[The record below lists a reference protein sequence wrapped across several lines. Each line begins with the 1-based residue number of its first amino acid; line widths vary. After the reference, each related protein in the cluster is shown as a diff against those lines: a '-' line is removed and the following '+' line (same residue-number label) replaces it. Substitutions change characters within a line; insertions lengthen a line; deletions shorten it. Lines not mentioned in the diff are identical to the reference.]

1 MPRCTAS
8 LDRRGEKAARRT
20 SATSRSKRLRR
31 HVPRRGD
38 RSIAPGL
45 PALGPDCT
53 YGQAYPHK
61 PIRILASEPG
71 GSLDFTARLVAQ
83 GLTANLGQQVIVEN
97 RPSGVITGEIVSK
110 AQPDGYTLLSHG
122 SPLWLLPFLQD
133 NVPYDP
139 LRDLSPIALI
149 VTSPNI
155 LVVHPSLPVKSVREL
170 IALAKARPGAL
181 NYGTTTL
188 GGPSHLSGEL
198 FKSMAR
204 VKIVAVP
211 YKGAAQSVQDLI
223 SGRVELAFPS
233 AAAATAHIKSGRLRA
248 LAVTSAQPSA
258 LFPGLPS
265 ISASGL
271 PGYESVGKFG
281 MFAPAGTPANIVKRL
296 NQDVVQVINRAE
308 VNARTRGSSA
318 VHDLQQFKDSTPML
332 RPRGETC

>member
-1 MPRCTAS
+1 MLIRHALMSVFPVSVVVLGAGVACAQTYPVKSVRIV
-8 LDRRGEKAARRT
+8 T
-20 SATSRSKRLRR
+20 S
-31 HVPRRGD
+31 G
-38 RSIAPGL
+38 I
-45 PALGPDCT
+45 
-53 YGQAYPHK
+53 
-61 PIRILASEPG
+61 G
-71 GSLDFTARLVAQ
+71 GANDFTARLVAH
-83 GLTANLGQQVIVEN
+83 GLTSAWAQQVIVEN
-97 RPSGVITGEIVSK
+97 RGGASAAISAQVVIK
-110 AQPDGYTLLSHG
+110 APPDGYTLLSHG

-149 VTSPNI
+149 VTSPNV

-198 FKSMAR
+198 FKSMAQVR
-204 VKIVAVP
+204 IVSVR

-223 SGRVELAFPS
+223 SGRVELSFPS
-233 AAAATAHIKSGRLRA
+233 AAAATAHVKSGRLRA

-258 LFPGLPS
+258 LFPGLPP

-271 PGYESVGKFG
+271 PGYESVGIFG
-281 MFAPAGTPANIVKRL
+281 IFAPAGTSANIVNRL

-308 VNARTRGSSA
+308 VKEKFLTVGGEVVGSSPEA
-318 VHDLQQFKDSTPML
+318 FAATIKSEMARMGKVIRDAGI
-332 RPRGETC
+332 RAE